1 MVGFIEHKVII
12 QFWITMSAT
21 LVLTKWLSPAS
32 SQKPTPSQHMHPMG
46 TYLFLLDNMIV
57 KPKSKRRRI
66 FKLLIKMVL
75 NF

>member
-21 LVLTKWLSPAS
+21 LVLTKWLSTAS
-32 SQKPTPSQHMHPMG
+32 SQKPTPSQHMYLMG
-46 TYLFLLDNMIV
+46 TYLFLLDNGV